1 MFIKNANAEDFI
13 KSKLLEYRTE
23 LEEVLNGGDI
33 SHYNY
38 DEAVSDETGYRYDR
52 NDNNR
57 LRISLAIWYMSEN
70 LDVEFLTVALMNEE
84 IKSLENS
91 PYGGTSR
98 TIFLLSSKI
107 LEYKKASYKDLFRRA
122 RHANFDCFFECDI
135 DIIKKSLK
143 RFSDWHN
150 ADWDYIFCLLDDEES
165 QKMLKDFEN
174 SKE

>member
-1 MFIKNANAEDFI
+1 MVTKNAEDFI
-13 KSKLLEYRTE
+13 KSKLMEYRTE

-33 SHYNY
+33 SRYNY
-38 DEAVSDETGYRYDR
+38 DEALDETGYRYDR

-91 PYGGTSR
+91 PYGGTSK
-98 TIFLLSSKI
+98 TMFLLLSKI
-107 LEYKKASYKDLFRRA
+107 LEYKKVSYKDLFRRA

-135 DIIKKSLK
+135 DIIKKSSK

-150 ADWDYIFCLLDDEES
+150 ADWDYIFYLLDDEES
-165 QKMLKDFEN
+165 QKVFKDLEDLKE
-174 SKE
+174 